1 MTDTLESV
9 RPARNSVLFA
19 SAFREYHEAVSRSS
33 THPGPAS
40 SGVDSVEGA
49 LALLR
54 AEGGRVTSSRVLLL
68 HALFSSSGH
77 RTADELGAEVQAIA
91 PEVHMSTI
99 YRNLDDLERL
109 GVIVHAH
116 LGHGPATYHLAAGAH
131 GHFVCE
137 ECGAMI
143 EAPDDVF
150 RGLSRLASTRFD
162 FDINP
167 YHFAVLGRCKGCR

>member
-1 MTDTLESV
+1 VT
-9 RPARNSVLFA
+9 
-19 SAFREYHEAVSRSS
+19 RSS
-33 THPGPAS
+33 SQPAPEIAT
-40 SGVDSVEGA
+40 VDSVEAA

-54 AEGGRVTSSRVLLL
+54 ERGGRVTSSRVLLL
-68 HALFSSSGH
+68 RALFDAKGH
-77 RTADELGAEVQAIA
+77 RTAEELGAQVQMLA
-91 PEVHMSTI
+91 PEVHISTI

-109 GVIVHAH
+109 GVVVHAH

-143 EAPDDVF
+143 EAPDEVF
-150 RGLSRLASTRFD
+150 GGLSRTAKSRFD

-167 YHFAVLGRCKGCR
+167 HHFAVLGRCANCR

>member
-1 MTDTLESV
+1 MT
-9 RPARNSVLFA
+9 
-19 SAFREYHEAVSRSS
+19 RSS
-33 THPGPAS
+33 AHTEATPA
-40 SGVDSVEGA
+40 GIDSVEGA

-54 AEGGRVTSSRVLLL
+54 QQGGRVTSSRVLLL
-68 HALFSSSGH
+68 RALFGSPGH
-77 RTADELGAEVQAIA
+77 RTAEELGAEVQAAA
-91 PEVHMSTI
+91 PEVHISTI

-109 GVIVHAH
+109 GVVVHAH

-143 EAPDDVF
+143 EAPDEIF
-150 RGLSRLASTRFD
+150 GGLSQAAKSRFD

-167 YHFAVLGRCKGCR
+167 HHFAVLGRCKGCR